1 MIGIFINVLLVWTV
15 SLSSVLCSSS
25 LFFVVHALE
34 TVFGFVVLFDPYGC
48 YCSLLLDIALRG

>member
-1 MIGIFINVLLVWTV
+1 MALLVWTV

-34 TVFGFVVLFDPYGC
+34 TVFGFVVLFDPYSC
-48 YCSLLLDIALRG
+48 YCSLFLDIALRG